1 MKMFSLR
8 KLITKKLMRC
18 FIKMNE
24 NRVEKK
30 FVLGKYQED
39 YLKKILIINGFTK
52 YFVPRK
58 ISSIYLDTL
67 NFDFAK
73 DNINGVSK
81 RKKIRFRWY
90 NDDCSKI
97 YLEEKNKQNFFVR
110 KNISKAINFEN
121 KGNLVQ
127 NLGKYFLSLNKTYNN
142 FNYKFV
148 LQTNYLRSYWISN
161 DKKIRATIDTNIKA
175 SPINNLNRKLEL
187 NDTILEFKF
196 LPSNEKFFRNFFYLN
211 NFNLR
216 SKKYSKYLQSFYI
229 LEDSGLIN

>member
-1 MKMFSLR
+1 
-8 KLITKKLMRC
+8 
-18 FIKMNE
+18 MNE

-39 YLKKILIINGFTK
+39 FLKKILITNGFTK
-52 YFVPRK
+52 YFVPRE

-90 NDDCSKI
+90 NDDYSKI
-97 YLEEKNKQNFFVR
+97 YLEEKNKQNFFVK
-110 KNISKAINFEN
+110 KNISKAIDFAT
-121 KGNLVQ
+121 KKDLVQ
-127 NLGKYFLSLNKTYNN
+127 NLKEYLLNLDKIHNN
-142 FNYKFV
+142 FNYQFILK
-148 LQTNYLRSYWISN
+148 TNYLRSYWISN
-161 DKKIRATIDTNIKA
+161 DKKIRATIDTNLNA
-175 SPINNLNRKLEL
+175 SPINNLSRRLEL
-187 NDTILEFKF
+187 NETILELKF
-196 LPSNEKFFRNFFYLN
+196 SPSNEKFFRNLFIQN

>member
-1 MKMFSLR
+1 
-8 KLITKKLMRC
+8 
-18 FIKMNE
+18 MNE

-39 YLKKILIINGFTK
+39 FLKKILITNGFTK
-52 YFVPRK
+52 YFVPRE

-73 DNINGVSK
+73 DNINGVSR

-90 NDDCSKI
+90 NDDYSKI
-97 YLEEKNKQNFFVR
+97 YLEEKNKQNFFVK
-110 KNISKAINFEN
+110 KNISKAIDFAT
-121 KGNLVQ
+121 KKDLVQ
-127 NLGKYFLSLNKTYNN
+127 NLKKYLLNLDKIHNN
-142 FNYKFV
+142 FNYQFILK
-148 LQTNYLRSYWISN
+148 TNYLRSYWISN
-161 DKKIRATIDTNIKA
+161 DKKIRATIDTNLNT
-175 SPINNLNRKLEL
+175 SPINNLSRRLEL
-187 NDTILEFKF
+187 NETILELKF
-196 LPSNEKFFRNFFYLN
+196 SPSNEKFFRNLFIQN

>member
-1 MKMFSLR
+1 
-8 KLITKKLMRC
+8 
-18 FIKMNE
+18 MNE

-39 YLKKILIINGFTK
+39 FLKKILITNGFTK
-52 YFVPRK
+52 YFVPRE

-73 DNINGVSK
+73 DNINGVSR

-90 NDDCSKI
+90 NDDYSKI
-97 YLEEKNKQNFFVR
+97 YLEEKNKQNFFVK
-110 KNISKAINFEN
+110 KNISKAIDFAT
-121 KGNLVQ
+121 KKDLVQ
-127 NLGKYFLSLNKTYNN
+127 NLKEYLLNLDKIHNN
-142 FNYKFV
+142 FNYQFILK
-148 LQTNYLRSYWISN
+148 TNYLRSYWISN
-161 DKKIRATIDTNIKA
+161 DKKIRATIDTNLNT
-175 SPINNLNRKLEL
+175 SPINNLSRRLEL
-187 NDTILEFKF
+187 NETILELKF
-196 LPSNEKFFRNFFYLN
+196 SPSNEKFFRNLFIQN

>member
-1 MKMFSLR
+1 
-8 KLITKKLMRC
+8 
-18 FIKMNE
+18 MNE

-30 FVLGKYQED
+30 FVLGKYKED
-39 YLKKILIINGFTK
+39 FLKKILILNGFTNH
-52 YFVPRK
+52 FIPRR

-90 NDDCSKI
+90 NNDYSKI
-97 YLEEKNKQNFFVR
+97 YLEEKNKQNFFVK
-110 KNISKAINFEN
+110 KNISKAIDFVN
-121 KGNLVQ
+121 KKDLVHNL
-127 NLGKYFLSLNKTYNN
+127 KEYFLNLNKIHNN
-142 FNYKFV
+142 FNYQFV

-161 DKKIRATIDTNIKA
+161 DEKIRATIDTNINT
-175 SPINNLNRKLEL
+175 SPINDLNRRLEL
-187 NDTILEFKF
+187 NETILELKF
-196 LPSNEKFFRNFFYLN
+196 SPSNEKFFRNLFIQN

>member
-1 MKMFSLR
+1 
-8 KLITKKLMRC
+8 
-18 FIKMNE
+18 MNE

-39 YLKKILIINGFTK
+39 FLKKILITNGFTK
-52 YFVPRK
+52 YFVPRE

-73 DNINGVSK
+73 DNINGVSR

-90 NDDCSKI
+90 NDDYSKI
-97 YLEEKNKQNFFVR
+97 YLEEKNKQNFFVK
-110 KNISKAINFEN
+110 KNISKAIDFAT
-121 KGNLVQ
+121 KKDLVQ
-127 NLGKYFLSLNKTYNN
+127 NLKEYLLNLDKIHNN
-142 FNYKFV
+142 FNYQFILK
-148 LQTNYLRSYWISN
+148 TNYLRSYWISN
-161 DKKIRATIDTNIKA
+161 DKKIRATIDTNLNA
-175 SPINNLNRKLEL
+175 SPINNLSRRLEL
-187 NDTILEFKF
+187 NETILELKF
-196 LPSNEKFFRNFFYLN
+196 SPSNEKFFRNLFIKN

>member
-1 MKMFSLR
+1 
-8 KLITKKLMRC
+8 
-18 FIKMNE
+18 MNE

-30 FVLGKYQED
+30 FVLGKYKED
-39 YLKKILIINGFTK
+39 FLKKILILNGFTK
-52 YFVPRK
+52 YFIPRK

-73 DNINGVSK
+73 DNINGVSR

-90 NDDCSKI
+90 NNDYSKI
-97 YLEEKNKQNFFVR
+97 YLEEKNKQNFFVK
-110 KNISKAINFEN
+110 KNISKAINFVS
-121 KGNLVQ
+121 KKDLVYNL
-127 NLGKYFLSLNKTYNN
+127 KEYFLNLKKIHNN
-142 FNYKFV
+142 FNYQFV

-161 DKKIRATIDTNIKA
+161 DKKIRATIDTNINT
-175 SPINNLNRKLEL
+175 SPINNLNQRLEL
-187 NDTILEFKF
+187 NETILELKF
-196 LPSNEKFFRNFFYLN
+196 SPSNEKFFRNLFVQN

>member
-1 MKMFSLR
+1 
-8 KLITKKLMRC
+8 
-18 FIKMNE
+18 MNE

-39 YLKKILIINGFTK
+39 LLKKILIINGFTK
-52 YFVPRK
+52 YFVPRE

-90 NDDCSKI
+90 NDDYSKI
-97 YLEEKNKQNFFVR
+97 YLEEKNKQNFFVK
-110 KNISKAINFEN
+110 KNISKAIDFVT
-121 KGNLVQ
+121 KKDLVQ
-127 NLGKYFLSLNKTYNN
+127 NLKEYLLNLDKIHNN
-142 FNYKFV
+142 FNYQFILK
-148 LQTNYLRSYWISN
+148 TNYLRSYWISN
-161 DKKIRATIDTNIKA
+161 DKKIRATIDTNLNT
-175 SPINNLNRKLEL
+175 SPINNLSRRLEL
-187 NDTILEFKF
+187 NETILELKF
-196 LPSNEKFFRNFFYLN
+196 SPSNEKFFRNLFIQN